1 MTQGIR
7 NRRIVLVIV
16 AAVLL
21 ITVNVTIWAIFFRN
35 TAPVLAPDH
44 APQKTEEYATPVE
57 EEEPEEK
64 MQAPQGGGAV
74 SMVYQKSVTI
84 NLNENM
90 AYMMFQN
97 PAKSVND
104 LVVQLVVVSKDGNET
119 VIAQSGKLSPGYGIE
134 QLELIKGAAE
144 LSPGEYTGRYNILYY
159 DPDSGEKS
167 VVNGNIEGVEIT
179 VND

>member
-1 MTQGIR
+1 MAQDIR
-7 NRRIVLVIV
+7 KRRIVLVILAV
-16 AAVLL
+16 AVL
-21 ITVNVTIWAIFFRN
+21 ITVNVTIWTIFFRN

-44 APQKTEEYATPVE
+44 VPQKTEEYATPVE
-57 EEEPEEK
+57 GEPEEK

-84 NLNENM
+84 DLNENM

-97 PAKSVND
+97 PSKSVND
-104 LVVQLVVVSKDGNET
+104 LVVQLVVISKDGNET

-134 QLELIKGAAE
+134 QLDLIKGAAE

-159 DPDSGEKS
+159 EPDSGEKS

-179 VND
+179 VTD

>member
-16 AAVLL
+16 VAVLL
-21 ITVNVTIWAIFFRN
+21 ITVNVTVWVMFFRN

-44 APQKTEEYATPVE
+44 APQKTEEYAEPV

-84 NLNENM
+84 DLNENM

-97 PAKSVND
+97 PSKSVND
-104 LVVQLVVVSKDGNET
+104 LVLQLVVVGEDGSET
-119 VIAQSGKLSPGYGIE
+119 VIAQSGTLSPGYGIE
-134 QLELIKGAAE
+134 KMELIKGAAR
-144 LSPGEYTGRYNILYY
+144 LSPGEYTGRYNVLYY
-159 DPDSGEKS
+159 EPDSGEKS
-167 VVNGNIEGVEIT
+167 VVNGNIEGVQIT
-179 VND
+179 VTD